1 MNQEPVVK
9 VSAHKTGGNDVPL
22 CPEIQS
28 NQVDK
33 TLLTQCR
40 NALTSSRNFLV
51 IDLNTAIEQ
60 GRDDAVI
67 EKEIAL
73 RNHDDIINKLKARQ

>member
-1 MNQEPVVK
+1 MSQKPV
-9 VSAHKTGGNDVPL
+9 ANKTSNNDDMIYTG
-22 CPEIQS
+22 IQS

-33 TLLTQCR
+33 TLLTQCLE
-40 NALTSSRNFLV
+40 ALTSSRNFLV